1 MLTTLAIVSIFMEI
15 FSVGILFAG
24 VYTFSERYLKN
35 KARSDIYLTS
45 LFFFSSL
52 FIVLTIISSFMY
64 NLGFPIEELGFE
76 QKLMHILLIIGAL
89 SIWFFIGEKFGLI
102 KARLFQLV
110 SYLFAILCIVNIA
123 GISLTP
129 EISLTFKENII
140 EPFVERFMRI
150 RVIWTVMWGAFLCV
164 YLWNWIKTTK
174 DGKRNVFLLSGLAGA
189 FFVIAFVAFYSYI
202 KTVNESYLLFSW
214 ILILIG
220 AISLYL
226 GEGISPDAK
235 VAAAPLSIFRTRIL
249 YKLILIFVLF
259 IVILLESTTIT
270 TIDISAGSLKKAI
283 LASYEEIASSIASK
297 VNDYI
302 PRNDFNKIEKLV
314 ADASKGK
321 HIAYIVDTE
330 GKLIAHP
337 DIKRALSKEDLSY
350 LSPVKKVLLGKSGT
364 DEFYFKGEFG
374 KKAGAYVPIPKYGWG
389 VIVEEPIS
397 SAYLE
402 IRRFQTNSL
411 IFVIFGIILTV
422 LTGVFF
428 ARSIERPIK
437 SVMRGTEAVG
447 KGDLNYRISIDSI
460 DEIGELAGAFNKMTS
475 DLKEMQ
481 DHLVQAEKLASIGTM
496 AAGMAHEIKNPLVS
510 LRTFTQLL
518 QQKWTDEEYRNKF
531 MQIVPNEI
539 ERINQIAEKLLKF
552 GRPVKPELVK
562 VNTNSI
568 LEEIVSLWESECRM
582 KNIRVT
588 TKLAELPLITGDPGQ
603 LTQAFINIIKNAVE
617 AMGEGGE
624 LIIKTD
630 VGEVIRLGEVSKE
643 GTLKKEA
650 EYKEVSFGEEK
661 EVKPTSVI
669 FIEITDTGPGIP
681 EDNLRS
687 VFDPFFTSKPSGTG
701 MGLPITLRI
710 IEDHGGSIKVRSQ
723 VGKGTTFIITLPE
736 KFMGVGKPGI

>member
-1 MLTTLAIVSIFMEI
+1 MLTTLAIVSIFLEI
-15 FSVGILFAG
+15 FSAGILFAG
-24 VYTFSERYLKN
+24 VYTFLERHSQS
-35 KARSDIYLTS
+35 KARSDLYLAA
-45 LFFFSSL
+45 LFFLFSS
-52 FIVLTIISSFMY
+52 FIALTIISEVMY
-64 NLGFPIEELGFE
+64 NIGFSILGQMFV
-76 QKLMHILLIIGAL
+76 QKLMHILLTIGAL
-89 SIWFFIGEKFGLI
+89 SIWLFICEKFGLFNA
-102 KARLFQLV
+102 KLFRLL
-110 SYLFAILCIVNIA
+110 SYLFSILCIIFIA
-123 GISLTP
+123 GIALTP
-129 EISLTFKENII
+129 GISLTFKENTI
-140 EPFVERFMRI
+140 EPFVDTFVRI
-150 RVIWTVMWGAFLCV
+150 RVIWGLLWGIFLWS
-164 YLWNWIKTTK
+164 YLINWAKTPK
-174 DGKRNVFLLSGLAGA
+174 GGKRNLFLLSGLAGA

-214 ILILIG
+214 ILNLMG
-220 AISLYL
+220 VISLYL

-249 YKLILIFVLF
+249 YKLILIFVLL
-259 IVILLESTTIT
+259 IVILLEATTIA
-270 TIDISAGSLKKAI
+270 TINISARSLSRAI
-283 LASYEEIASSIASK
+283 LASYKEVASGIASK

-314 ADASKGK
+314 TEASKGELV
-321 HIAYIVDTE
+321 AYIVDKD
-330 GKLIAHP
+330 GRLVAHP
-337 DIKRALSKEDLSY
+337 DLKRALSREDLGY
-350 LSPVKKVLLGKSGT
+350 LLPVKKVLAGNGGT
-364 DEFYFKGEFG
+364 IEFSSPKEFG
-374 KKAGAYVPIPKYGWG
+374 KRVAAYVPISRYEWG
-389 VIVEEPIS
+389 VVVEKPIL

-402 IRRFQTNSL
+402 IRQFQTNSL
-411 IFVIFGIILTV
+411 IFAILGIILTV

-428 ARSIERPIK
+428 ARSIEKPIK

-630 VGEVIRLGEVSKE
+630 VGEVIRLGEISKE

-736 KFMGVGKPGI
+736 KFMGVGKPGT